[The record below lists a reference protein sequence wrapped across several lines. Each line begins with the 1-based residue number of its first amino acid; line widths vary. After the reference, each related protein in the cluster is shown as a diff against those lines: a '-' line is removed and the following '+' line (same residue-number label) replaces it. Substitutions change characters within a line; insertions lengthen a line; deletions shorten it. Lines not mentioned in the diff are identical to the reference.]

1 MDMDSEI
8 RRTFKAS
15 GMTIQRLAIRAK
27 VPYASAHGFF
37 TGDADP
43 RLSTVA
49 KLCRVLGLEL
59 RTVRRQAN
67 KG

>member
-1 MDMDSEI
+1 MDMDGEI
-8 RRTFKAS
+8 RQAFKAS
-15 GMTIQRLAIRAK
+15 GMTIQRLALRAE

-59 RTVRRQAN
+59 RPAWRRA
-67 KG
+67 KKE

>member
-1 MDMDSEI
+1 MDGEI
-8 RRTFKAS
+8 RRAFKAS
-15 GMTIQRLAIRAK
+15 GMTIQRLALKAK

-59 RTVRRQAN
+59 RPARRRA
-67 KG
+67 KKE